1 MVAVIRIKKSSP
13 KHFNAV
19 TDILSGM
26 GNNEV
31 KGRKSSIKTENQ
43 QVNNVQ
49 LSLETV
55 KLSLLIIMSNL
66 QSCDQLAKCLKIA
79 VFWFLIG
86 II

>member
-31 KGRKSSIKTENQ
+31 KGRKSSIKTENR

-55 KLSLLIIMSNL
+55 QLSLLIMMSNL
-66 QSCDQLAKCLKIA
+66 QSCDKLAKCLKIA
-79 VFWFLIG
+79 ASWFLIG